1 MGTYR
6 RRKHTGEE
14 DGDRSSL
21 SDGNQKR
28 LSSYGTSSIS
38 KSDAKGFLIP
48 VLKEIG
54 KCLYPPAAPIIEA
67 AYQAYKHA
75 NAIKEVGSAVISGD
89 YEKTG
94 KVLVKEGVKEVAGV
108 ALGVAIEP
116 GVSQASEVLQE
127 EVKANLADEQS
138 KEIAGKV
145 VKGTVKGVVVAASDK
160 FVDNIVDGVLENE
173 QGPKK
178 ARNR

>member
-14 DGDRSSL
+14 DEDKSSL
-21 SDGNQKR
+21 SDDNQKR

-38 KSDAKGFLIP
+38 KSDAKDFLIP
-48 VLKEIG
+48 ILKEIG

-75 NAIKEVGSAVISGD
+75 NAIKKVGSAVISGD
-89 YEKTG
+89 YDKAAR
-94 KVLVKEGVKEVAGV
+94 VIMKEGVKEVAGT
-108 ALGVAIEP
+108 ALGAAIESVV
-116 GVSQASEVLQE
+116 GQSSEVLQE
-127 EVKANLADEQS
+127 EVKANLADKQS

-145 VKGTVKGVVVAASDK
+145 VKGTVKGVAEAASDK
-160 FVDNIVDGVLENE
+160 FVDSIADGVFKNE
-173 QGPKK
+173 QGHKK
-178 ARNR
+178 ARDH